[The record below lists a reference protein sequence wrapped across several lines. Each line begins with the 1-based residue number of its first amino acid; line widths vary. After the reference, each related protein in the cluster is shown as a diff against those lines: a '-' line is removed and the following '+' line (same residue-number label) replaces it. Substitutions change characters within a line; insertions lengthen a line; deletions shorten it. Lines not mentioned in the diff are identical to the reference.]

1 MRTPL
6 CATSYLLTT
15 KRIHQNGENDG
26 YQDKE
31 VCDTSRD
38 FCHVNLLYSFHSLAS
53 RISNIRIGMMGLGH
67 HFFFLCW
74 YCTNFFLKAFKTG
87 QINDMPAIHA
97 SRYFNFQKLP
107 ADVIDAVPHQEP
119 FATFAFSHYVTYN
132 EGYSSIAVCSFL
144 VKISNQLPK

>member
-1 MRTPL
+1 MVRMTVIRI
-6 CATSYLLTT
+6 
-15 KRIHQNGENDG
+15 KRFVI
-26 YQDKE
+26 
-31 VCDTSRD
+31 DTSRD

-67 HFFFLCW
+67 HFFFLCR
-74 YCTNFFLKAFKTG
+74 YCTNFPLKAFETS

-97 SRYFNFQKLP
+97 SCYFNFQKLP

-119 FATFAFSHYVTYN
+119 FATFAFSHYVTYIK
-132 EGYSSIAVCSFL
+132 GYSSLCRLLFL